1 MLYHSEMFSVAE
13 AEKERKENEERQH
26 SEKER
31 TCTDRYIKMRT
42 ERVRKCVKKVNKRH
56 L

>member
-31 TCTDRYIKMRT
+31 TCTDRYIKN
-42 ERVRKCVKKVNKRH
+42 ENRKSEKMCKESE
-56 L
+56 

>member
-13 AEKERKENEERQH
+13 AEKERKENEESQH

-31 TCTDRYIKMRT
+31 TCTEKGN
-42 ERVRKCVKKVNKRH
+42 VRRK
-56 L
+56 